1 MSQDT
6 SHHQDQQ
13 GGDQV
18 PIAALHVR
26 GQRTSEFLSIAG
38 HELRNGLAHLRCST
52 ARSWVVMGSDMPTD
66 GD

>member
-13 GGDQV
+13 GRDQV

-38 HELRNGLAHLRCST
+38 HELRNGLAHLSWST
-52 ARSWVVMGSDMPTD
+52 ARSWEVMGSDMPTD